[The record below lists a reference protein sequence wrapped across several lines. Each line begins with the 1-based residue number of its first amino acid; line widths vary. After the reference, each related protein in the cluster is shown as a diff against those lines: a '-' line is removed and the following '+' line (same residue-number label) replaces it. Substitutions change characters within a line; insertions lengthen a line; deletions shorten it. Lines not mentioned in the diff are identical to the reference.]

1 MRLGIDLIEIKRA
14 KAFYNKHKNRLT
26 SVLNMDEARFI
37 KKGPKPYENCAMILA
52 GKEAAYKALGGLKS
66 NLANFQ
72 DVNLTVRQNKFLVK
86 TKSKKK
92 LEIDFIKTN
101 HFIIASCS

>member
-1 MRLGIDLIEIKRA
+1 MRLGIDLIEIKKA
-14 KAFYNKHKNRLT
+14 KAFYNKHKNRL
-26 SVLNMDEARFI
+26 SSILSSEEARFVQ
-37 KKGPKPYENCAMILA
+37 KGPRPHENCAMVLA

-66 NLANFQ
+66 NLADFQ
-72 DVNLTVRQNKFLVK
+72 DVSLSVYKNKFLVK